1 MLKDLFRGK
10 PRYAT
15 VRPPSREGPA
25 GPPAEAPPARREAP
39 DGLWTKCS
47 GCRAILYSKELARS
61 LRVCPRCGYHFRI
74 GAWQRLAQVLDD
86 VESFELFDVEL
97 ASANPLGFPG
107 YEEKVAR
114 SRQATGLDEA
124 AITGRGSIGEHPV
137 VVGVIDFAFM
147 GGSMGS
153 VVGERITRAFERASE
168 LGLPVVLFSAG
179 GGGARMHEGILSL
192 MQMVKTSQAVARH
205 SRRGLLY
212 ISVLTDPTMGGI
224 YASFASLADIIIAE
238 PGALIG
244 FAGPRV
250 VEETI
255 RQKLPPGFQSAE
267 FALEHGMIDLIVDR
281 RQLRST
287 LVRLLSLHGPG
298 RNGKHA
304 RARTL

>member
-10 PRYAT
+10 PRYVT
-15 VRPPSREGPA
+15 VKPPPGSAPA
-25 GPPAEAPPARREAP
+25 AGAAARREPP
-39 DGLWTKCS
+39 DGLWTKCG
-47 GCRAILYSKELARS
+47 GCGSILYTKELVRCC
-61 LRVCPRCGYHFRI
+61 RVCPRCGYHFRI
-74 GAWQRLAQVLDD
+74 GALERLSQVLDD
-86 VESFELFDVEL
+86 PAALEPFDTDLVSL
-97 ASANPLGFPG
+97 NPLDFPS

-124 AITGRGSIGEHPV
+124 IITGRAAIGEHPV
-137 VVGVIDFAFM
+137 VVGAIDFGFM

-168 LGLPVVLFSAG
+168 LGLPVIIFSAG
-179 GGGARMHEGILSL
+179 GGGARMQEGIFSL
-192 MQMVKTSQAVARH
+192 MQMAKTAQAVARH

-224 YASFASLADIIIAE
+224 YASFASLADIILAE

-255 RQKLPPGFQSAE
+255 RQKLPPGFQTAE
-267 FALEHGMIDLIVDR
+267 FALQHGMVDMVVDR
-281 RQLRST
+281 RQLRPT
-287 LVRLLSLHGPG
+287 LVRLLGLHTPG
-298 RNGKHA
+298 RNGQHA
-304 RARTL
+304 RARPL

>member
-10 PRYAT
+10 PRYVT
-15 VRPPSREGPA
+15 VK
-25 GPPAEAPPARREAP
+25 PPATMPVKREAP

-47 GCRAILYSKELARS
+47 GCGAILYSKELVKHF
-61 LRVCPRCGYHFRI
+61 RVCPRCGYHFRI
-74 GAWQRLAQVLDD
+74 GAWERLRQVLDAPEQF
-86 VESFELFDVEL
+86 VPFDRDIRSV
-97 ASANPLGFPG
+97 NPLGFPG
-107 YEEKVAR
+107 YEEKLTR

-124 AITGRGSIGEHPV
+124 AVLGQGTIGEWPA
-137 VVGVIDFAFM
+137 VVGAIDFGFM

-153 VVGERITRAFERASE
+153 VVGERIARGFERAVQ

-192 MQMVKTSQAVARH
+192 MQMVKTSQAVAQH
-205 SRRGLLY
+205 SEAGLLY

-224 YASFASLADIIIAE
+224 YASFASLADIIVAE

-255 RQKLPPGFQSAE
+255 RQKLPPGFQSSE
-267 FALEHGMIDLIVDR
+267 FALRNGMIDMIVDR
-281 RQLRST
+281 RQMKPT
-287 LVRLLSLHGPG
+287 LARLLALHAP
-298 RNGKHA
+298 RKERRHA
-304 RARTL
+304 Q

>member
-15 VRPPSREGPA
+15 VKPPA
-25 GPPAEAPPARREAP
+25 GPSPISPAAPRREAP
-39 DGLWTKCS
+39 DGLWTKCG
-47 GCRAILYSKELARS
+47 GCGAILYTKELAKQC
-61 LRVCPRCGYHFRI
+61 RVCPRCGYHFRI
-74 GAWQRLAQVLDD
+74 GALERLAQVLDD
-86 VESFELFDVEL
+86 PAAFEAFDTDL
-97 ASANPLGFPG
+97 ISLNPLGFPS

-137 VVGVIDFAFM
+137 VVGAIDFGFM

-153 VVGERITRAFERASE
+153 VVGERITRAFERAAE
-168 LGLPVVLFSAG
+168 LGLPVIIFSAG
-179 GGGARMHEGILSL
+179 GGGARMHEGIFSL
-192 MQMVKTSQAVARH
+192 MQMAKTAQAVSRH

-224 YASFASLADIIIAE
+224 YASFASLADIILAE

-267 FALEHGMIDLIVDR
+267 FALQHGMVDMIVDR
-281 RQLRST
+281 RQLRPT
-287 LVRLLSLHGPG
+287 LIRLLGLHAPG
-298 RNGKHA
+298 RNGHHA
-304 RARTL
+304 RARTV